1 MFLFLII
8 LYVAKQLNFQG
19 NIENWWKVTQS
30 DGQRKGEEGGSVSLH
45 KKIKNKKRERDGGG
59 GGMGGNGGG
68 LAGLLLVHHLV
79 CSK

>member
-45 KKIKNKKRERDGGG
+45 KKKREKKEREMGGG
-59 GGMGGNGGG
+59 GGGGYGGG